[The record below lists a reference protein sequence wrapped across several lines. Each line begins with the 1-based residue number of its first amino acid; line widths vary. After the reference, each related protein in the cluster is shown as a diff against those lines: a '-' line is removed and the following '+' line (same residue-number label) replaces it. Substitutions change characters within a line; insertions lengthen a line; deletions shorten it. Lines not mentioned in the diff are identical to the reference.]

1 MVIFRYKVILGRH
14 FLKNSDES
22 SHCCEQEMIVT
33 KVLIHQQFNRRHLT
47 NDIALM
53 WLKTPYNQTVQ
64 FRDNILPV
72 CLPDGHEES
81 QAYYLPGTLGT
92 VSGWGLL
99 EETAKK
105 GSNILQYVSLPV
117 LAHERCDNAYGRFVD
132 INSEVQFCAGNHD
145 GQDACAGDSGGPFV
159 MHRGGRYML
168 IGVVSYGRGC
178 ARAEYPGVYTKVY
191 NYLEWIYDSINEE
204 ISVTTTTSTTTTTR
218 TTITATTT
226 TTTTSTTTTTTSPVP
241 ERKGPSSGEFCM
253 EDFRAL
259 SCPKSKTIKVVSAV
273 YAIDLNGVCKPSR

>member
-1 MVIFRYKVILGRH
+1 
-14 FLKNSDES
+14 
-22 SHCCEQEMIVT
+22 MIVT

-64 FRDNILPV
+64 YRENILPV
-72 CLPDGHEES
+72 CLPDGHEQS

-132 INSEVQFCAGNHD
+132 INSDVQFCAGNHD

-159 MHRGGRYML
+159 MHRGGKYML
-168 IGVVSYGRGC
+168 IGIVSYGRGC

-191 NYLEWIYDSINEE
+191 NYLEWIYDSINESE
-204 ISVTTTTSTTTTTR
+204 ISVTSTSTT
-218 TTITATTT
+218 TTT
-226 TTTTSTTTTTTSPVP
+226 TTTTSTTTTTTPTTSTTTTTTTASPVP
-241 ERKGPSSGEFCM
+241 EWKWKGPTSGEFCI

-259 SCPKSKTIKVVSAV
+259 RCPKSKTIKVVSAV